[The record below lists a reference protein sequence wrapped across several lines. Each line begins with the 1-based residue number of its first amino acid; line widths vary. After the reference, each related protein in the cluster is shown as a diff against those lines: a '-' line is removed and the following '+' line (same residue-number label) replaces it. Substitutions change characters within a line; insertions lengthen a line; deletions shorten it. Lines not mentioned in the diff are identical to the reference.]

1 MKLFYRR
8 YVAFTLAEVLV
19 TLGVLGVVAAMT
31 MPTLMSSHQKKVYA
45 VQMNKV
51 YNELQQAF
59 LKFRNDKNAVTL
71 TEAGLASQADVNQF
85 LKDYFK
91 TVTVCDNLEPPCIPN
106 TEYKNLNGASVL
118 GGGVENVKNWFSN
131 VNCGVLGS
139 GATICIEA
147 LGNNSHVS
155 NGVKWSHILVDTNG
169 MKKPNTGGRD
179 VFFIA
184 YYENGTIDE
193 EGVVPSCNAK
203 KECVLPSDA
212 RDKREQL
219 FTQMCKSST
228 RFRGCFGKLINDNWV
243 MNY

>member
-1 MKLFYRR
+1 MKMFSKKFK
-8 YVAFTLAEVLV
+8 AFTLAEVLV

-31 MPTLMSSHQKKVYA
+31 MPTLMSSHHKKTYA

-59 LKFRNDKNAVTL
+59 LKYKNDKNAVTL
-71 TEAGLASQADVNQF
+71 SEAGLTSQTNVNQF

-106 TEYKNLNGASVL
+106 SEYKNLNGAKVGS
-118 GGGVENVKNWFSN
+118 GIEDVKNWWGN
-131 VNCGVLGS
+131 VNCGILGS

-147 LGNNSHVS
+147 LSGHSTNN
-155 NGVKWSHILVDTNG
+155 VKWSHILVDTNG
-169 MKKPNTGGRD
+169 MKNPNMAGMD

-193 EGVVPSCNAK
+193 EGVVPVCDAK
-203 KECVLPSDA
+203 KECRLPDDA
-212 RDKREQL
+212 REKRESL
-219 FTQMCKSST
+219 FNQMCRSSS
-228 RFRGCFGKLINDNWV
+228 RFRGCFGKLINDNWE
-243 MNY
+243 MTY